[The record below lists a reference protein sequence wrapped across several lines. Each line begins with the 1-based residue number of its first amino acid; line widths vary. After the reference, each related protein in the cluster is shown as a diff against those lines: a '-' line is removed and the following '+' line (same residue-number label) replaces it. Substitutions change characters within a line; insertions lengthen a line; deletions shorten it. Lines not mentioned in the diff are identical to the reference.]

1 MSTSRLTF
9 GAILSTVQTTA
20 NTVTNVLD
28 AGNAAV
34 GMLNAYVTQAADN
47 QRIRQIADKE
57 TFIEDL
63 IREKAMQQATQTLKI
78 NKFTSQST
86 EQSEAYEAAYA
97 TYQKLLRTEKS
108 E

>member
-9 GAILSTVQTTA
+9 GAVLSTVQTTA

-28 AGNAAV
+28 AANAGV

-78 NKFTSQST
+78 NKFTAQSN
-86 EQSEAYEAAYA
+86 EQSVAYETAYN
-97 TYQKLLRTEKS
+97 TYKALLRSDKPE
-108 E
+108 

>member
-78 NKFTSQST
+78 NKFTKQSE
-86 EQSEAYEAAYA
+86 EQSVAYEAAYS
-97 TYQKLLRTEKS
+97 TYQNLLRGGEP

>member
-28 AGNAAV
+28 AANAGV

-63 IREKAMQQATQTLKI
+63 IREKAMQQATQTIKI
-78 NKFTSQST
+78 NKFTSQSA
-86 EQSEAYEAAYA
+86 EQSKAYEDAYE
-97 TYQKLLRTEKS
+97 TYQSLLRTEKP